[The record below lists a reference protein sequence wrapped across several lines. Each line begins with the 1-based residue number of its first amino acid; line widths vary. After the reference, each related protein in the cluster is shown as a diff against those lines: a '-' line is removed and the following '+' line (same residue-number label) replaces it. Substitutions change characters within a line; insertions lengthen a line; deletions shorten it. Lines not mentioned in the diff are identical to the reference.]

1 MAFKI
6 DKNGDITLIQ
16 GDSGTITVNGIKT
29 DKSYTVH
36 FGIQDRKRRP
46 VGNEIVVNSNGM
58 STVVFELTGN
68 YTDLLT
74 VDKNKNFEI
83 YFYGVKI
90 CDEASNYENTLIFG
104 NGGIGSLN
112 TITVFPKKVEGI
124 QV

>member
-68 YTDLLT
+68 FTDLLK
-74 VDKNKNFEI
+74 VDKNKCFET
-83 YFYGVKI
+83 YFYGIKV
-90 CDEASNYENTLIFG
+90 CDSNTNFENTLLFG
-104 NGGIGSLN
+104 SKEIGSLN
-112 TITVFPKKVEGI
+112 TIIVFPKKVVGI
-124 QV
+124 